1 MFSKKKPDSD
11 KDPKKAE
18 QAATKGEAKDADA
31 AAATNGEK
39 PKIKP
44 LSPAK
49 RKSLQQCFERGSMLS
64 GKGDYDYANDMFAQC
79 VSNDPGN
86 LIYTQALLQNLI
98 KKYNNNKKGARG
110 AGLRGAG
117 AKANVKKAQMKK
129 DWQGVIRAGMEFLK
143 LNPWDTQ
150 TLTDMAKACEAME
163 LDECQIAYLKTA
175 LDANPKD
182 IGLNRLAA
190 NAFAN
195 TSRFDEAIRCLQ
207 RIAQQKPNDQDLV
220 REIHQ
225 MTVNKTIHKGG
236 YEDAETSL
244 DVSVEKKAKDL
255 RAGGTIE
262 LTEEQQLRRDIKRHP
277 EEVLNYS
284 ALKDYYFKLEDFA
297 TAEAV
302 MEEAVE
308 VTGAVRAREELEDV
322 QIHRAQIEVMR
333 AKKRAEGK
341 KSDEAVSLY
350 KRMKEELNKKELAI
364 YIKRCERYPGDY
376 ALRYELGMRLKR
388 IGKFQEAIEHFQQ
401 ARNEAKKKASAAL
414 EAGECFQQIKQYQLA
429 INSYKE
435 AVAMS
440 GVFDEEVKKL
450 ALYRAGWLAKG
461 LKDYDTAQQLLQELA
476 GMEYGYKD
484 VAKLL
489 DDLVALKS
497 ADA

>member
-1 MFSKKKPDSD
+1 MFTKKKTNSD
-11 KDPKKAE
+11 KDPKKDEKVADKADAKE
-18 QAATKGEAKDADA
+18 GEAAS
-31 AAATNGEK
+31 NGEK
-39 PKIKP
+39 PKIQP

-49 RKSLQQCFERGSMLS
+49 RKRLQQCFERGSMLS
-64 GKGDYDYANDMFAQC
+64 GKGDYDYANTMFVQC
-79 VSNDPGN
+79 VANDPGN
-86 LIYTQALLQNLI
+86 LIYTQNLLLNLI

-129 DWQGVIRAGMEFLK
+129 DWQGVIKAGLEVLP

-190 NAFAN
+190 NAFAQ
-195 TSRFDEAIRCLQ
+195 TARFDEAIRCLQ
-207 RIAQQKPNDQDLV
+207 RIIQQRPNDQDLV
-220 REIHQ
+220 REVNQ

-236 YEDAETSL
+236 YEEAETSL

-262 LTEEQQLRRDIKRHP
+262 LTEEQQLRRDIKRHS

-284 ALKDYYFKLEDFA
+284 ALKDYYFKKEDFA
-297 TAEAV
+297 AAEAV

-308 VTGAVRAREELEDV
+308 ATGAVRAREELEDV
-322 QIHRAQIEVMR
+322 QIHRAQLEVMR
-333 AKKRAEGK
+333 AKKRAESK
-341 KSDEAVSLY
+341 KTDEAVSLY
-350 KRMKEELNKKELAI
+350 KRMKDELNKKELAV

-435 AVAMS
+435 SVAMS
-440 GVFDEEVKKL
+440 GVFDEEIKKL
-450 ALYRAGWLAKG
+450 ALYRAGWLCKG
-461 LKDYDTAQQLLQELA
+461 LKDYDSAEQLLQQLA

-489 DDLVALKS
+489 DELVELKAAGS
-497 ADA
+497 